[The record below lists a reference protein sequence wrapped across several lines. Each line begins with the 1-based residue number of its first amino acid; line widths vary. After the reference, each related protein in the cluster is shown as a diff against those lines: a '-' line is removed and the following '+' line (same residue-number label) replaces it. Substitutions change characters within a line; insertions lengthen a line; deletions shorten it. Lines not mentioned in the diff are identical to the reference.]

1 MAIIHSC
8 YGMGCS
14 YENSRGDCTWKR
26 GLPYPCALEEMSEEE
41 RESALYRMERDYETE
56 DDDE

>member
-1 MAIIHSC
+1 MARVLSC

-14 YENSRGDCTWKR
+14 YENSRGDCTWKK
-26 GLPYPCALEEMSEEE
+26 GFPAPCQLEDMSEEE
-41 RESALYRMERDYETE
+41 RERAEYFMERDYDME

>member
-1 MAIIHSC
+1 MARVLSC

-14 YENSRGDCTWKR
+14 YENSRGDCTWK
-26 GLPYPCALEEMSEEE
+26 GGPVYPCKLEEMSEEE
-41 RESALYRMERDYETE
+41 RERALYIMEEERYER